1 MAKLK
6 FGLVGGGHGAFIGQ
20 VHRMAAELY
29 GLAELVCGAFSSD
42 PERSRSSG
50 TDLYHLPASRAYSSF
65 SAMFVGE
72 QQLPADQRMDF
83 VVIATHPIICISLLP
98 KRPCRRAFM

>member
-20 VHRMAAELY
+20 VHRMAAELD

-42 PERSRSSG
+42 PVQSRSAG
-50 TDLYHLPASRAYSSF
+50 VDIYHLPASRAYPHLVRCCKQSNSCPQV
-65 SAMFVGE
+65 SAWI
-72 QQLPADQRMDF
+72 LW
-83 VVIATHPIICISLLP
+83 
-98 KRPCRRAFM
+98 